1 MSDRKKVT
9 IATLRSMKIRGEKA
23 TFLTSYD
30 FPMAKYAE
38 RAGIDMILVGDSL
51 GMTVLGHK
59 TTLPVTMEDMIRA
72 AQAVTRGAQAP
83 FIIGDMPFGSYQT
96 SDSDAVRNAGRFIS
110 EAACDAVKL
119 EGGKRMAH
127 RVRAIADAGIVV
139 MGHLGLT
146 PQSLAQMGG
155 YRVQGKSLAQYQQL
169 LDDAHALEDAGAHML
184 LLEAIPDEVAG
195 MIHAQLHIP
204 VYGIG
209 AGRNVD
215 GQLVIVHDLLGMF
228 DEFTPRFVK
237 RYAEVGQLI
246 TESIKLYCDD
256 VKTGAFPG
264 PEHFYPIPEE
274 QMEEIRHFQAQ
285 ASSTQRKDA

>member
-1 MSDRKKVT
+1 MQERKKVT
-9 IATLRSMKIRGEKA
+9 IETLKALKNREEKA
-23 TFLTSYD
+23 TFITAYD
-30 FPMAKYAE
+30 YPLAKYAE
-38 RAGIDMILVGDSL
+38 RAGIEMILVGDSL

-59 TTLPVTMEDMIRA
+59 TTIPVTMDDMIRA
-72 AQAVTRGAQAP
+72 AQAVTRGAQLP
-83 FIIGDMPFGSYQT
+83 FIVGDMPFMSYQP
-96 SDSDAVRNAGRFIS
+96 SDRDAVLNAGRFIA

-119 EGGKRMAH
+119 EGGKRVAE

-169 LDDAHALEDAGAHML
+169 LADALALEEAGAHLL

-195 MIHAQLHIP
+195 LIHDRLHIP

-209 AGRNVD
+209 AGQHVD
-215 GQLVIVHDLLGMF
+215 GQLVIVHDLIGMF
-228 DEFTPRFVK
+228 DEFKPRFVK
-237 RYAEVGQLI
+237 RYAEVGQII
-246 TESIKLYCDD
+246 TDSIKAYCQD

-264 PEHFYPIPEE
+264 PEHFYPIPDD
-274 QMEEIRHFQAQ
+274 QLAAIKHFQANGLK
-285 ASSTQRKDA
+285 RKEA